1 MKVSTQNQLKGV
13 IIDIKEDSVSV
24 EVSVKLPC
32 DDIIVAVVAT
42 ESMKNMGLKIG
53 DTASTH
59 IKATDV
65 ILGTGA
71 LEVSARNLL
80 SGEIE
85 TIKEGVVSSEI
96 LLDLGDYCY
105 LSSIITTASVERLNL
120 EPGKSVFAIIKASNV
135 VLSNRN

>member
-1 MKVSTQNQLKGV
+1 
-13 IIDIKEDSVSV
+13 
-24 EVSVKLPC
+24 
-32 DDIIVAVVAT
+32 
-42 ESMKNMGLKIG
+42 
-53 DTASTH
+53 
-59 IKATDV
+59 
-65 ILGTGA
+65 
-71 LEVSARNLL
+71 LL

-135 VLSNRN
+135 VLTNCN